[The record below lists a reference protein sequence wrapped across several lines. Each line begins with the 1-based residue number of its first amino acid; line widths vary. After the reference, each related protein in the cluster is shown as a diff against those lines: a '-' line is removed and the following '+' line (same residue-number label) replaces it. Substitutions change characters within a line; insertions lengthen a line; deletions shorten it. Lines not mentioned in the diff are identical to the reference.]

1 MTSAWANVD
10 SETLKI
16 NYVYNDTVPML
27 QTDVL
32 CSFPADVIS
41 DYAVRDEL
49 GNICLTQDPEKIK
62 AKIESAWVQFRSTR
76 DAFLKSSD
84 WIWSIGDL
92 PASILSRRE
101 EWAAY
106 RQALRDLPANTTD
119 PTQVQWPVPP
129 TQ

>member
-16 NYVYNDTVPML
+16 NYVYNDVVPML

-32 CSFPADVIS
+32 CSFPADEIS
-41 DYAVRDEL
+41 DYAVRDES
-49 GNICLTQDPEKIK
+49 GNICLTQDPEKIQK
-62 AKIESAWVQFRSTR
+62 KNESAWIQLRLTR
-76 DAFLKSSD
+76 DALLKSSD

-106 RQALRDLPANTTD
+106 RQSLRDLPSTVTD
-119 PTQVQWPVPP
+119 PTNVTWPTPP
-129 TQ
+129 S